1 MADPVRHSD
10 LNTYL
15 KRAEQALEEANSAS
29 LDNVR
34 QRCLRA
40 EAAWRA
46 MAERAER
53 SERMKADE
61 LARKRAAQKQC
72 YVATQAT

>member
-1 MADPVRHSD
+1 MADPVRNAD
-10 LNTYL
+10 LDTYL
-15 KRAEQALEEANSAS
+15 RRAEEALSDANAAT

-46 MAERAER
+46 MADRAER
-53 SERMKADE
+53 SERMRADE
-61 LARKRAAQKQC
+61 RARK
-72 YVATQAT
+72 QAGL

>member
-1 MADPVRHSD
+1 MPDPIRQTD
-10 LNTYL
+10 LETYL
-15 KRAEQALEEANSAS
+15 KRADEALDEANATT

-46 MAERAER
+46 MAARVER
-53 SERMKADE
+53 SAKMRADE
-61 LARKRAAQKQC
+61 LARKECAAKPGTLQQ
-72 YVATQAT
+72 

>member
-10 LNTYL
+10 LDTYL
-15 KRAEQALEEANSAS
+15 KRAEQALADANAAT
-29 LDNVR
+29 LENVR

-46 MAERAER
+46 MADKAER
-53 SERMKADE
+53 SEKMRADE
-61 LARKRAAQKQC
+61 LARKQAAVQSL
-72 YVATQAT
+72 AN

>member
-10 LNTYL
+10 LATYL
-15 KRAEQALEEANSAS
+15 QRAEQALADANAAT
-29 LDNVR
+29 LENVR

-53 SERMKADE
+53 SEKMRADE
-61 LARKRAAQKQC
+61 RARKEAPL
-72 YVATQAT
+72 

>member
-15 KRAEQALEEANSAS
+15 KRAEQALAEAKSAT
-29 LDNVR
+29 LGNVR
-34 QRCLRA
+34 ERCLRA

-53 SERMKADE
+53 SERIKADE
-61 LARKRAAQKQC
+61 FARKRD
-72 YVATQAT
+72 ATLPGGADTIK

>member
-1 MADPVRHSD
+1 MADPVRNAD
-10 LNTYL
+10 LDTYL
-15 KRAEQALEEANSAS
+15 RRAEEALADANAAT

-53 SERMKADE
+53 SERMRADE
-61 LARKRAAQKQC
+61 RARK
-72 YVATQAT
+72 QARL